1 MVKDI
6 IKSFTCHCQ
15 TLQKTPAG
23 AGHTSEWICSR
34 LFLRPFTAKDNTQ
47 TESEVCI
54 KRMIFLLPKNP
65 PENELSRH
73 RSPEQSWFASINN
86 IFVGIRH
93 DIYTAETY
101 STYTSDPHL
110 VSKTL
115 WTPRRHRS
123 LSELSGK
130 DLGVICI
137 FAFNPFILCG
147 QKKINETNFRFD
159 NSSHGTHWQIN
170 EQSAITGFPPNVM
183 AKSQSSARVS
193 SHTSKK
199 KKEKDIKCLRNPDY
213 TASQPLYIVK
223 VIYLWFYNRFT
234 TLWSSSTYSIYNH
247 VLSSTTWYQCCS
259 REAGKKI
266 RISFKNLFF

>member
-1 MVKDI
+1 
-6 IKSFTCHCQ
+6 
-15 TLQKTPAG
+15 
-23 AGHTSEWICSR
+23 
-34 LFLRPFTAKDNTQ
+34 
-47 TESEVCI
+47 
-54 KRMIFLLPKNP
+54 MIFLLPKNP

-101 STYTSDPHL
+101 STYTSDPRL
-110 VSKTL
+110 VSEML
-115 WTPRRHRS
+115 GTPRRHHSSSKLR
-123 LSELSGK
+123 GK
-130 DLGVICI
+130 DSGFLCT

-147 QKKINETNFRFD
+147 QKKKINETNFRFD
-159 NSSHGTHWQIN
+159 NFSHGTHWQIN

-183 AKSQSSARVS
+183 AKSKSSARVP

-199 KKEKDIKCLRNPDY
+199 NKKEKGIKCLRNPDY

-259 REAGKKI
+259 REAGKKLGYHLKI
-266 RISFKNLFF
+266 SSFKKKKVLCIIIFLLIYSLMLPH